1 MEKFHSDVRVY
12 RIKVDL
18 YCYYFGRHKFEG
30 MVYPWVCKNSH
41 PTMGTVSKSLS
52 VLFSLHDLQHL
63 KLFVSEAKELSYD
76 FHMI

>member
-1 MEKFHSDVRVY
+1 MEKLHSDVRVY

-18 YCYYFGRHKFEG
+18 YCYYFGRHKLEG

-52 VLFSLHDLQHL
+52 VLFSLHDLNISSRLFL
-63 KLFVSEAKELSYD
+63 KQKNLIF
-76 FHMI
+76 I

>member
-1 MEKFHSDVRVY
+1 MEKLHSDVRVY
-12 RIKVDL
+12 RIKVDM
-18 YCYYFGRHKFEG
+18 YCYYFGRHKLQG
-30 MVYPWVCKNSH
+30 MVYPRVCKNSH

-63 KLFVSEAKELSYD
+63 KSFVSEAKELD

>member
-18 YCYYFGRHKFEG
+18 YHYYFGRHKLEG
-30 MVYPWVCKNSH
+30 MVCPWVCKNSH
-41 PTMGTVSKSLS
+41 PTMSIMSKSLS
-52 VLFSLHDLQHL
+52 VLLSLHDNL
-63 KLFVSEAKELSYD
+63 KLFVSEAKELD

>member
-18 YCYYFGRHKFEG
+18 YHYYFGRHKLEG
-30 MVYPWVCKNSH
+30 MVCPWVCKNSH
-41 PTMGTVSKSLS
+41 PTMSIVSKSLS

-63 KLFVSEAKELSYD
+63 KLFVSEAKKLD